1 MYIVILK
8 PNNFLNIF
16 LFYLL
21 QPTQE
26 YVLAQ
31 VAEIRS
37 KYTSLVQ
44 PQNEVLSQGKMLLMG
59 FNGLFDKLT
68 EELDSLINTVGKI
81 EVPLSWRR
89 LDQVKEAKS
98 IAAHIYNPRVKSIL
112 DDIFLLKRINTISE
126 FFTLCVEM
134 CQSFKGVGSLLI
146 FNDEQLAKP
155 VKQFIADFIS
165 RQFLGITTETIA
177 YTICFLL
184 QNLGLDVTNEIEQKD
199 IGAESKVPLDEL
211 YQKGFAKFI
220 KHGTFTHNVLAQASS
235 LEANLKSAWEKI
247 QEPKK
252 LEQNYALL
260 QSTASRLQS
269 HLTAHTFVFEDIFR
283 PLMLNTSSFSR
294 SKFVIDLRAEAADL
308 NTVQH
313 KLSEACEQQKTL
325 IASADQRLKWA
336 AGANP
341 DLNEV
346 LSAFEA
352 AVASRDNRLSVQQK
366 IANVV
371 LATAN
376 TILQHELL
384 SMQTPEAKALD
395 KLFLNSCEKWR
406 AACQYSVMKLDVVSA
421 TEESLMKLFTPDMVN
436 NSKWL
441 PLLSEKLTELINVI
455 QKELNDKKEEMFTVD
470 DTLLINVG
478 HLTKHFSKQ
487 NKLINE
493 VKPLLKSLAKT
504 DEFGLQTQKFIADY
518 REYTEKFAIFTHNFK
533 KDLNTEKINNCLV
546 NLMYIQENT
555 EKIHIDFMNI
565 ENQSNEAYNNGIEKC
580 AVAKQDNTTKGQQR
594 NAYAVSVWRRVR
606 MKLEG
611 RDPDPGKKSTVQEQV
626 NNRFTFYVLFL
637 HLFAIIIVIIQFIL
651 LIQ

>member
-1 MYIVILK
+1 
-8 PNNFLNIF
+8 
-16 LFYLL
+16 
-21 QPTQE
+21 
-26 YVLAQ
+26 
-31 VAEIRS
+31 
-37 KYTSLVQ
+37 
-44 PQNEVLSQGKMLLMG
+44 MG

-68 EELDSLINTVGKI
+68 EELDSLINTVGEI
-81 EVPLSWRR
+81 QVPSSWRR

-98 IAAHIYNPRVKSIL
+98 IAAHVFNPKVKSLL

-134 CQSFKGVGSLLI
+134 CQSFKGVGGSLV
-146 FNDEQLAKP
+146 FNEEQLAKP

-184 QNLGLDVTNEIEQKD
+184 QHLGLDVTNEIEQKD

-211 YQKGFAKFI
+211 YQKGFAKFV

-235 LEANLKSAWEKI
+235 LEANLKSAWEKM

-269 HLTAHTFVFEDIFR
+269 HLTAHSFVFEDILR
-283 PLMLNTSSFSR
+283 PLMLNTCNFSR
-294 SKFVIDLRAEAADL
+294 NKFVMDLRAEAANL

-352 AVASRDNRLSVQQK
+352 AVATRDNRLSVEQQ

-371 LATAN
+371 LATVN

-395 KLFLNSCEKWR
+395 KVFLNSCEKWR
-406 AACQYSVMKLDVVSA
+406 AACQYSTMKLDAVSA
-421 TEESLMKLFTPDMVN
+421 TEESLMKLFTPDMVTN
-436 NSKWL
+436 PKWL
-441 PLLSEKLTELINVI
+441 PLLSEKVTELINI
-455 QKELNDKKEEMFTVD
+455 TQKELNCKKEELFIVD
-470 DTLLINVG
+470 DTLLTSVGNLTINY
-478 HLTKHFSKQ
+478 SKQ
-487 NKLINE
+487 TKLINE

-504 DEFGLQTQKFIADY
+504 DEFGVQTQKFITDY
-518 REYTEKFAIFTHNFK
+518 REYTDKFTIFVHNFK
-533 KDLNTEKINNCLV
+533 KDLTADKVNTCLMH
-546 NLMYIQENT
+546 LRYIEENT
-555 EKIHIDFMNI
+555 EKMHAQFMNI
-565 ENQSNEAYNNGIEKC
+565 ENQNNVEYGKGVEKG
-580 AVAKQDNTTKGQQR
+580 VVTKQEGTTKGQQR
-594 NAYAVSVWRRVR
+594 NAYAVGVWRRVR

-626 NNRFTFYVLFL
+626 RLF
-637 HLFAIIIVIIQFIL
+637 FSK
-651 LIQ
+651 

>member
-1 MYIVILK
+1 
-8 PNNFLNIF
+8 
-16 LFYLL
+16 
-21 QPTQE
+21 
-26 YVLAQ
+26 
-31 VAEIRS
+31 
-37 KYTSLVQ
+37 
-44 PQNEVLSQGKMLLMG
+44 MG

-68 EELDSLINTVGKI
+68 EELDSLINTVGEI

-98 IAAHIYNPRVKSIL
+98 IAAHIFNPKVKSVL

-134 CQSFKGVGSLLI
+134 CQSFKGIGCLLV

-155 VKQFIADFIS
+155 VKQFIADFIA
-165 RQFLGITTETIA
+165 RQFLGITTKTIA

-184 QNLGLDVTNEIEQKD
+184 QHLGLDVTNEIEQKD

-211 YQKGFAKFI
+211 YQKGFAKFV
-220 KHGTFTHNVLAQASS
+220 KDGTFTHNVLAQASS
-235 LEANLKSAWEKI
+235 LEANLKSAWEKM

-260 QSTASRLQS
+260 QSTASRLQN
-269 HLTAHTFVFEDIFR
+269 HLTAHAFVFEDIFR
-283 PLMLNTSSFSR
+283 PLMLNTCSFSR
-294 SKFVIDLRAEAADL
+294 SKFVIDLRAEAANL

-352 AVASRDNRLSVQQK
+352 AVASRDNRLSVEQQ
-366 IANVV
+366 IANVI
-371 LATAN
+371 LATVN

-384 SMQTPEAKALD
+384 SIQTPEAKALD
-395 KLFLNSCEKWR
+395 KVFLNSCEKWR
-406 AACQYSVMKLDVVSA
+406 AACQYSTMKLDVVSG
-421 TEESLMKLFTPDMVN
+421 TEESLMKLFTPDMVTN
-436 NSKWL
+436 PKWL
-441 PLLSEKLTELINVI
+441 PLLSEKVTELINI
-455 QKELNDKKEEMFTVD
+455 TQKELNSKKEEMFTVD
-470 DTLLINVG
+470 DTLLMSVSN
-478 HLTKHFSKQ
+478 LAKQYSKQ
-487 NKLINE
+487 SKLINE

-504 DEFGLQTQKFIADY
+504 DEFGFQTQKFVADY
-518 REYTEKFAIFTHNFK
+518 REYTEKFAIFVHNFK
-533 KDLNTEKINNCLV
+533 KDLNAEKINTCLV
-546 NLMYIQENT
+546 NLNYIEENT
-555 EKIHIDFMNI
+555 EKIHANFMNI
-565 ENQSNEAYNNGIEKC
+565 ENQNHEDYNKGVEKC
-580 AVAKQDNTTKGQQR
+580 AVTKQDGTTKGQQR
-594 NAYAVSVWRRVR
+594 NAYAVGVWRRVR

-626 NNRFTFYVLFL
+626 NYLFIHSIINGQH
-637 HLFAIIIVIIQFIL
+637 HLIKKNIKHIKKVFRCMQ
-651 LIQ
+651 QKYN